1 MVVGCWLFVV
11 SYFTNLSLFP
21 IPHSLLPIQRI
32 RDRQFFWEWQVDLP
46 ELTEFEKQELDRVQ
60 EGYFNLVEYQPLL
73 ENVVKLTIISPILF
87 IAGLYLSPFHI
98 KAEKSIDIRA
108 EDEGIIIEG
117 RIDILILKQH
127 FWVTVIEA
135 KQTSFSLEEGLAQIL
150 TYMLADPNSESP
162 TFGMI
167 TNGVNFR
174 FVKLIREETPKYA
187 LSDEFVIDN
196 RGNELYSVLMILKYL
211 SQLAG

>member
-1 MVVGCWLFVV
+1 M
-11 SYFTNLSLFP
+11 
-21 IPHSLLPIQRI
+21 
-32 RDRQFFWEWQVDLP
+32 
-46 ELTEFEKQELDRVQ
+46 KQ
-60 EGYFNLVEYQPLL
+60 N
-73 ENVVKLTIISPILF
+73 
-87 IAGLYLSPFHI
+87 
-98 KAEKSIDIRA
+98 
-108 EDEGIIIEG
+108 
-117 RIDILILKQH
+117 

-150 TYMLADPNSESP
+150 TYLLADPNSDSP

-211 SQLAG
+211 SQLAD

>member
-1 MVVGCWLFVV
+1 MIQTVKAQNIDLRYLIDNFG
-11 SYFTNLSLFP
+11 
-21 IPHSLLPIQRI
+21 IQRI
-32 RDRQFFWEWQVDLP
+32 RDHQFFWEWQVDFP
-46 ELTEFEKQELDRVQ
+46 ELTEIEKQELDRVQ

-117 RIDILILKQH
+117 RIDILILKQNL
-127 FWVTVIEA
+127 WVTVIEA
-135 KQTSFSLEEGLAQIL
+135 KQTSFSLEEGLAQSL
-150 TYMLADPNSESP
+150 TYMLGEPNSETP

-174 FVKLIREETPKYA
+174 FVKLIREEILKYA

>member
-1 MVVGCWLFVV
+1 MIQTIKAQNIDLRYLIDNFG
-11 SYFTNLSLFP
+11 
-21 IPHSLLPIQRI
+21 IQRI
-32 RDRQFFWEWQVDLP
+32 RDNQFFWEWQVDFP

-60 EGYFNLVEYQPLL
+60 EGYFNLVEYQPFL

-117 RIDILILKQH
+117 RIDILILKQN

-150 TYMLADPNSESP
+150 TYMLADPNSETP

-174 FVKLIREETPKYA
+174 FVKLIREEIPKYA
-187 LSDEFVIDN
+187 LSDEFIIDN

-211 SQLAG
+211 SQLVG

>member
-1 MVVGCWLFVV
+1 MIQTIKAQNIDLRYLIDNFR
-11 SYFTNLSLFP
+11 
-21 IPHSLLPIQRI
+21 IQRI
-32 RDRQFFWEWQVDLP
+32 RDHQFFWEWQVDLP
-46 ELTEFEKQELDRVQ
+46 ELTEIEKQELDRVQ

-108 EDEGIIIEG
+108 EDDGIIIQG
-117 RIDILILKQH
+117 RIDILILKQN

-135 KQTSFSLEEGLAQIL
+135 KQTSFSLEEGLAQSL
-150 TYMLADPNSESP
+150 TYMLADPNSETP

-211 SQLAG
+211 SQLVG

>member
-1 MVVGCWLFVV
+1 MIQTIKAQNIDLRYLIDNFR
-11 SYFTNLSLFP
+11 
-21 IPHSLLPIQRI
+21 IQRI
-32 RDRQFFWEWQVDLP
+32 RDHQFFWEWQVDLP
-46 ELTEFEKQELDRVQ
+46 ELTEIEKQELDRVQ

-73 ENVVKLTIISPILF
+73 ENIVKLTIISPILF

-108 EDEGIIIEG
+108 EDDGIIIQG
-117 RIDILILKQH
+117 RIDILILKQN

-135 KQTSFSLEEGLAQIL
+135 KQTSFSLEEGLAQSL
-150 TYMLADPNSESP
+150 TYMLADPNSETP

-211 SQLAG
+211 SQLVG